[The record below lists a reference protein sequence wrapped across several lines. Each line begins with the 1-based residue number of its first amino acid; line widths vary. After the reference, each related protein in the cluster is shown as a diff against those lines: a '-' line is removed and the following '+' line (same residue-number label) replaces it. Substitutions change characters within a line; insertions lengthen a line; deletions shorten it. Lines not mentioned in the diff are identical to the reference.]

1 MTTSP
6 QNLTGTPAVDGAHT
20 PARPMR
26 VLQVVHR
33 FLPELGGTETHVAQ
47 VTQRLA
53 QHPDVEVTILTTDRS
68 GELAPAEL
76 VNSVPVIRKRAWPRK
91 RDYYFSP
98 GLLREIGSGKW
109 DLVHFQG
116 VHTLVPALGMLA
128 AHRAKVPYVLTF
140 HSGGH
145 SSQGR
150 TALRGPQF
158 KALTPMLRRTA
169 RLIAVSRFER
179 KRFSTATGIDPS
191 HFVVLGN
198 GGALPGSPVDAQRI
212 PGRIVSSGRLEKYKG
227 HHRAIEAMPAILAAE
242 PAASLLILGSGPYES
257 QLRALAVELGV
268 QDAVEITHLP
278 PADRTA
284 MAGELAKASVM
295 AALSSYEA
303 HPVGI
308 MEAVASGLPVLG
320 FDVAGIGDLVE
331 DGLVHG
337 ISGDAT
343 TSEIAAALVTMLQ
356 MADQAGPRTVPDVEL
371 PTWESC
377 ADGVLQVYRD
387 VLNTTQSAS
396 SPSVSSAS
404 AGLISTAGDSR

>member
-1 MTTSP
+1 MTTS
-6 QNLTGTPAVDGAHT
+6 QDARTDESKIVTSSDAVATPPFSAD
-20 PARPMR
+20 RPMR

-47 VTQRLA
+47 VSRRL
-53 QHPDVEVTILTTDRS
+53 QERPDVEVTILTTDRS
-68 GELAPAEL
+68 GELPATEIMDA
-76 VNSVPVIRKRAWPRK
+76 VPVIRRRAWPRK

-98 GLLREIGSGKW
+98 GLLRQIVRGDW

-128 AHRAKVPYVLTF
+128 ARIAKIPYVLTF

-158 KALTPMLRRTA
+158 KALTPLLRHTA
-169 RLIAVSRFER
+169 RLIAVSRFEK
-179 KRFSTATGIDPS
+179 KRFSAATGIDQA
-191 HFVVLGN
+191 HFVVIGN
-198 GGALPGSPVDAQRI
+198 GGALPSSPVDAQRI

-227 HHRAIEAMPAILAAE
+227 HHRAIEAMPAILRSV

-257 QLRALAVELGV
+257 ELRELTVRLGV

-303 HPVGI
+303 HPVGV

-331 DGLVHG
+331 DGLVQG
-337 ISGDAT
+337 ISGEAT
-343 TSEIAAALVTMLQ
+343 TDEIAAALVTMLKL
-356 MADQAGPRTVPDVEL
+356 ADETETRTIPEVEL
-371 PTWESC
+371 PTWETC
-377 ADGVLQVYRD
+377 TEKVITVYRD
-387 VLNTTQSAS
+387 VL
-396 SPSVSSAS
+396 
-404 AGLISTAGDSR
+404 AGRPARKRLSR